1 MLTMNESV
9 WTSWFYRTLKPPSDS
24 AVFENLTRCVF
35 QAGLN
40 WATIA
45 NKWLATRVAFQ
56 EFEIPRVASYGAED
70 IGRLMDA
77 PGVIHNRN
85 KILATIHNARE
96 FERFQQENGSFML
109 WLDAQDKM
117 NNYRGVIRK
126 IGSRFKFVGPT
137 VATVFL
143 YSIGEDVKF
152 EKPQL

>member
-1 MLTMNESV
+1 MDESV
-9 WTSWFYRTLKPPSDS
+9 WSNWFYRTLKPPSES

-40 WATIA
+40 WTTIG
-45 NKWLATRVAFQ
+45 NKWPATQVAFQ
-56 EFEIPRVASYGAED
+56 GFDIPLVASYGAEA

-77 PGVIHNRN
+77 PGIIHNRN

-96 FERFQQENGSFML
+96 FERFQQENGGFIL

-117 NNYRGVIRK
+117 NNYRGVIRRM
-126 IGSRFKFVGPT
+126 GSRFKFVGPT

-152 EKPQL
+152 EKSQPS